1 MHQFTHIER
10 INRSIAMTLNS
21 QFAPFSKHAQ
31 KRCQQRGIRPALIR
45 TIIENADV
53 DVPAGSCASILSVS
67 RRKGKRLNLGDQVG
81 RLGVVLSE
89 DGTIITIA
97 HIFDNRR
104 GKSWRRGR
112 N

>member
-53 DVPAGSCASILSVS
+53 DVPAGRQLRVNSLGKSA
-67 RRKGKRLNLGDQVG
+67 KGK
-81 RLGVVLSE
+81 
-89 DGTIITIA
+89 A
-97 HIFDNRR
+97 P
-104 GKSWRRGR
+104 
-112 N
+112 